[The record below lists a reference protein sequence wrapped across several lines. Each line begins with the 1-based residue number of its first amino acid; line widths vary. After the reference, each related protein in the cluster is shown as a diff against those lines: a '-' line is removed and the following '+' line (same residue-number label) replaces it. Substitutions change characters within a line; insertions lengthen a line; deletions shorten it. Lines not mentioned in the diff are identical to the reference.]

1 MIRKIMPQ
9 TRFVSR
15 TFGSKP
21 ASTAGLQYWLFVT
34 LLALGLAACE
44 RNGAIIAAP
53 QYQATLVGDWQGTV
67 GDEQETISFT
77 QDGRFTAQ
85 LLRKG
90 FLSNTLGQGEAG
102 TIKGSWVLQGKM
114 ITLAIDST
122 DHVQP
127 LKLATTSTIVSFK
140 QNELVV
146 SSDAGKTSTF
156 FRAL

>member
-1 MIRKIMPQ
+1 M
-9 TRFVSR
+9 
-15 TFGSKP
+15 
-21 ASTAGLQYWLFVT
+21 
-34 LLALGLAACE
+34 
-44 RNGAIIAAP
+44 
-53 QYQATLVGDWQGTV
+53 GDWQGTV

-102 TIKGSWVLQGKM
+102 TINGTWVLQGKM

-127 LKLATTSTIVSFK
+127 LNLATTSTIVSFK

-156 FRAL
+156 VRAL